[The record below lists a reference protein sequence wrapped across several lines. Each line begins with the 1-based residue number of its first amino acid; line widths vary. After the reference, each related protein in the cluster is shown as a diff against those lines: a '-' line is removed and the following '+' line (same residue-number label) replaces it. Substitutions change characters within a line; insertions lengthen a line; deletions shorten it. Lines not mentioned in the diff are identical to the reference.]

1 MKNIYFIADA
11 HLSFKVDEIE
21 TEKRKKLRD
30 FLEYIMIKG
39 QAKELYLVGDMFD
52 FWFEWYHVI
61 PKYWFP
67 VLYQLRKLVESG
79 ITVTFLPGNH
89 DFYPGSYLQK
99 EIGLRCFKESC
110 EFEIDGKRFFV
121 AHGDGYA
128 QKDRGYRLLKRIIRS
143 PVSIFL
149 YKSFIP
155 ADLGMQLAC
164 WASMSSRKLV
174 NIDKSAW
181 AEEYY
186 RFAQKKFAEGF
197 DYVILG
203 HLHYPLV
210 KEDRQRRT
218 TFVSCGDWMTQFTYC
233 KYDGKRLSLEYWK

>member
-21 TEKRKKLRD
+21 TGKRKKLRD

-39 QAKELYLVGDMFD
+39 EAKELYLVGDMFD

-110 EFEIDGKRFFV
+110 EFEMDNKRFFV

-149 YKSFIP
+149 YKTFIP
-155 ADLGMQLAC
+155 ADLGMQLAR
-164 WASMSSRKLV
+164 WTSKSSRKLV

-186 RFAQKKFAEGF
+186 RFAQKKFAGGF

-210 KEDRQRRT
+210 KEDRQRKT
-218 TFVSCGDWMTQFTYC
+218 IFVSCGDWMTQFTYC
-233 KYDGKRLSLEYWK
+233 KYDGKRLTLENWK